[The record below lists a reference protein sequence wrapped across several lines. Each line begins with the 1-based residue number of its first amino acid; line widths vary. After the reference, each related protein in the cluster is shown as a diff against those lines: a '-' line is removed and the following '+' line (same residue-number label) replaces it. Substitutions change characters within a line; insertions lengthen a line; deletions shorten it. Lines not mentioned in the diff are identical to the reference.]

1 MGEEIF
7 HVYKASELA
16 RLWKRIIDEE
26 EKIKS
31 QVWYW
36 YKTIRIYHKLLGENG
51 VITLVPG
58 SPDELEWA
66 TVTSWGLKQS
76 KPKVPPIVLSHH
88 SFKQIK

>member
-36 YKTIRIYHKLLGENG
+36 YKTIRSYHKLLGENG

-58 SPDELEWA
+58 SPDELQWA
-66 TVTSWGLKQS
+66 TVTSSKQS

>member
-58 SPDELEWA
+58 SPDELQWA
-66 TVTSWGLKQS
+66 TVKQS